1 MVGREFNFSVTAF
14 HEKRQESAQQESAS
28 LSRGNDFACYT
39 RVTVG
44 KILCEIQ
51 LATLVIHN
59 LRGYDVGQVADQ
71 FHGLVQSPTRMAF
84 NWVEVTEISARRRP
98 SCNHERPSGARDHAI
113 AIEPR
118 GKPKSTEEN
127 NMKSR
132 TFTHSCLFVLAL
144 IVMATTGAAYA
155 QEDVTTDGTAQANQI
170 PLWTSSTNI
179 EGSELSQNTGNTTI
193 TASGTL
199 GSAQDLRVDVDG
211 KNDASQPGATHFVSP
226 GLRFGKTS
234 TAQPTGEAITSQ
246 RVTCTSTGCTN
257 NINGLDLDTDF
268 VARVSITNGG
278 NVGIQTRTPTN
289 IFTILQGGGDAIA
302 DGWSTYSSRRF
313 KTNIQTLDGALEKV
327 EQLRGVSYDSKA
339 TGKHEVGVIA
349 EEVGVVVP
357 EIVSW
362 NTNGTEAKGVDY
374 SRLTALLIEA
384 TKEQQTLIHQQQQQ
398 IEAQQEEIALLASKM
413 KAVEAS
419 IKTGDAFSSEIHA
432 VKVEMPLARE

>member
-1 MVGREFNFSVTAF
+1 M
-14 HEKRQESAQQESAS
+14 K
-28 LSRGNDFACYT
+28 
-39 RVTVG
+39 
-44 KILCEIQ
+44 
-51 LATLVIHN
+51 
-59 LRGYDVGQVADQ
+59 
-71 FHGLVQSPTRMAF
+71 SPT
-84 NWVEVTEISARRRP
+84 
-98 SCNHERPSGARDHAI
+98 G
-113 AIEPR
+113 
-118 GKPKSTEEN
+118 
-127 NMKSR
+127 
-132 TFTHSCLFVLAL
+132 FTRNCLFALAL
-144 IVMATTGAAYA
+144 IAMAATGAANA

-179 EGSELSQNTGNTTI
+179 EASELTQNAGNTTI

-199 GSAQDLRVDVDG
+199 GSAKDLRVDVNG
-211 KNDASQPGATHFVSP
+211 KNDGSQPNATHFVSP

-234 TAQPTGEAITSQ
+234 TLQPTGEAITSQ
-246 RVTCTSTGCTN
+246 RVSCTGTGCTN

-268 VARVSITNGG
+268 NARVSITNGG
-278 NVGIQTRTPTN
+278 NVGIQTRTPSN

-362 NTNGTEAKGVDY
+362 NSNGSEAKGVDY

-384 TKEQQTLIHQQQQQ
+384 TKEQQILIHQQQQQ
-398 IEAQQEEIALLASKM
+398 LEAQEEEIASLASKM

-419 IKTGDAFSSEIHA
+419 MKMGDGFNSEIRT
-432 VKVEMPLARE
+432 VKVEIPLRRE